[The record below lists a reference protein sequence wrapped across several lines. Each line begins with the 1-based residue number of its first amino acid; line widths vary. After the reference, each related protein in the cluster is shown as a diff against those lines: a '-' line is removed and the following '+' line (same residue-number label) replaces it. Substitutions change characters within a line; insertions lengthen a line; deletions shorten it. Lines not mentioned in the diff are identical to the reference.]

1 MKMIKLKNNL
11 LLRDQIY
18 EYLRE
23 QINIKKLE
31 PGSYIDI
38 KRLSEQLSVSR
49 TPLRDALLQ
58 LQAEKFVTIM
68 PQRGVMIN
76 ELSLEDVENIYEI
89 LGGLE
94 SRVVISVFNKIG
106 KAEIEQMR
114 LINSGMGQAGS
125 IIQYYDLNLKFHNI
139 FLNLSENAEL
149 LKQVKILK
157 QRLYDFYKVNYGE
170 AYKKNNYNEHKEFVK
185 IIESGDS
192 IASADFLRD
201 VHWVFRQPDIT
212 MKHIKFG

>member
-1 MKMIKLKNNL
+1 MIKLKNNL

-23 QINIKKLE
+23 EINIKNLE
-31 PGSYIDI
+31 PGSHIDI
-38 KRLSEQLSVSR
+38 KKIAEQLSVSR

-58 LQAEKFVTIM
+58 LQAEGFVTIM

-76 ELSLEDVENIYEI
+76 ELSLENVKNIYEI
-89 LGGLE
+89 CGGLE
-94 SRVVISVFNKIG
+94 SRVVISVFLRIG
-106 KAEIEQMR
+106 QAEIEQMR
-114 LINSGMGQAGS
+114 RVNSEMGEADS

-139 FLNLSENAEL
+139 FLNLSENTEL
-149 LKQVKILK
+149 LKQVRILK

-170 AYKKNNYNEHKEFVK
+170 VYKKNNYYEHKEFVE
-185 IIESGDS
+185 IIESGDQ
-192 IASADFLRD
+192 IASANYLRD
-201 VHWVFRQPDIT
+201 VHWVFRQPEIT